1 MSGTLSCAG
10 PLWVPLSLKL
20 SVAERP
26 EPEVVLD
33 LAPEAGEP
41 FGLGHQEGDDEAA
54 EENEA
59 ELRHEGGDVIDGH
72 EAAEPFEEV
81 PQGQRQDGDEGGA
94 VHRADHAPQSSEDD
108 HRQVL

>member
-26 EPEVVLD
+26 EPEVVLE

-54 EENEA
+54 EEDEP
-59 ELRHEGGDVIDGH
+59 ELRHEGGDVADGDEVS
-72 EAAEPFEEV
+72 EALEEV
-81 PQGQRQDGDEGGA
+81 PQCERQDGHEGGA
-94 VHRADHAPQSSEDD
+94 VHGADHAAQSSEDG
-108 HRQVL
+108 H